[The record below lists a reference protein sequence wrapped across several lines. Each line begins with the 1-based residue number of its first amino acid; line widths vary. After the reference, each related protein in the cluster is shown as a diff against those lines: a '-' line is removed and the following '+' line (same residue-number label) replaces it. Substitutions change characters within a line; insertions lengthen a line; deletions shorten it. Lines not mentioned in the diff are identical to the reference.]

1 MKTQMIKTSKK
12 LISYLFLMSVIMMLS
27 CQSKSA
33 DSEKGNN
40 LKADKEEKV
49 EAPKMDIHAAAFMGN
64 VEMIQQHI
72 KAGSDLNVIEPM
84 GGSTPLISATVFGK
98 TEVAIALIKAG
109 ADLNCT
115 NNEGSTALHS
125 ASFLCRNEIVK
136 ALIEKGAD
144 KTIKNKVGATAL
156 ESVQAPFEAV
166 KGIYDFI
173 SKELGPLG
181 FKLDYKQIEANRPII
196 ARMLE

>member
-1 MKTQMIKTSKK
+1 MIKTSKK
-12 LISYLFLMSVIMMLS
+12 LISYLFLMSLIMMLS

-40 LKADKEEKV
+40 MKIDKEEKV
-49 EAPKMDIHAAAFMGN
+49 QVPKMDIHAAAFMGN
-64 VEMIQQHI
+64 VKMIQQHI
-72 KAGSDLNVIEPM
+72 KAGSDLNLKEPV
-84 GGSTPLISATVFGK
+84 GGSSPLISATVFGK
-98 TEVAIALIKAG
+98 IEVAIALIEAG

-125 ASFLCRNEIVK
+125 AAFFCRNEIVK

-166 KGIYDFI
+166 KGVYDFI
-173 SKELGPLG
+173 SKELGPFG
-181 FKLDYKQIEANRPII
+181 FKIDYKQIEANRPII
-196 ARMLE
+196 ATMLE

>member
-1 MKTQMIKTSKK
+1 MKTQMVKTNKK
-12 LISYLFLMSVIMMLS
+12 QISFLFLMSLIMMIS
-27 CQSKSA
+27 CQTK
-33 DSEKGNN
+33 SEKGNSQ
-40 LKADKEEKV
+40 KEGTEEKV

-72 KAGSDLNVIEPM
+72 KAGSDLNVKELM
-84 GGSTPLISATVFGK
+84 GGSSPLISATVFGK
-98 TEVAIALIKAG
+98 TKVAIALIKAG

-125 ASFLCRNEIVK
+125 AAFFCRNEIVK

-144 KTIKNKVGATAL
+144 KTIKNKAGATAL

-173 SKELGPLG
+173 SKELGPMG
-181 FKLDYKQIEANRPII
+181 FKLDYKQLEENRPKI
-196 ARMLE
+196 ATILE

>member
-12 LISYLFLMSVIMMLS
+12 LISYLFLMSLIMMLS

-40 LKADKEEKV
+40 EKADKEAKV

-72 KAGSDLNVIEPM
+72 KAGSDLNVKEPM

-125 ASFLCRNEIVK
+125 ASFFCRNEIVK

-144 KTIKNKVGATAL
+144 KTIKNKAGATAL

-173 SKELGPLG
+173 SKELGPMG
-181 FKLDYKQIEANRPII
+181 FKLDYKQIETNRPVI
-196 ARMLE
+196 ATMLQ